1 VHVTQNATSAVG
13 LYLRRNLRHGLLR
26 IWKECHDNVQ
36 QPWLGSH
43 HLVGNV
49 FFLVSLIVGLLTG
62 SFAIIIEL
70 SSGWIEEDNPG
81 DEKLVAFTLGFV
93 LGLVLCSILM
103 SVIAS
108 SVNAVLVLFGE
119 KPAEFQQNHP
129 ELSAKM
135 REIWSQTYPG
145 SV

>member
-1 VHVTQNATSAVG
+1 MQHLQWAFIYVG
-13 LYLRRNLRHGLLR
+13 IYGMGYCESG
-26 IWKECHDNVQ
+26 KNVMTMFSNRG
-36 QPWLGSH
+36 WEAIIADD
-43 HLVGNV
+43 LVGNV